1 MSATETDPAQIERE
15 LGETRSRLGGH
26 LDALQNRLSPGQ
38 LLDDVMAQLRS
49 NGGAEFGRNLLD
61 SVRANPLPA
70 ALTGVGLAWMMA
82 SNGRNTG
89 TVANALPDPI
99 RSDINARLRKAEL
112 GVRRAADE
120 PEHAYDARL
129 ASARGQVLGVARHA
143 QETTSS
149 FSARVAD
156 AMAAARESVSDSVHD
171 ERERLGNAGEALRG
185 AAGSISTS
193 ISGAGQS
200 LQGAAGSSWAQG
212 RDQVARI
219 MEAIAESPVLLGA
232 LGVAAGAVLGAL
244 LPVSEQERV
253 HLGGVAGQVRDSAAG
268 VARDLADQGSAVARA
283 AMDGGRSAAEARGL
297 TESRSVGG
305 IVDAALSGELAS
317 GAAEVAHAALRA
329 GDEAARDRLQPRGA
343 NGAN

>member
-156 AMAAARESVSDSVHD
+156 AMAAAGICFG
-171 ERERLGNAGEALRG
+171 LGARRAR
-185 AAGSISTS
+185 AAGQC
-193 ISGAGQS
+193 G
-200 LQGAAGSSWAQG
+200 
-212 RDQVARI
+212 
-219 MEAIAESPVLLGA
+219 
-232 LGVAAGAVLGAL
+232 
-244 LPVSEQERV
+244 
-253 HLGGVAGQVRDSAAG
+253 GGVARRGRVDQHVDIGRRTVIARSRWLIVGARPGSGGADNGGDCRKPCAARSTWRRGRRRAGRAVAG
-268 VARDLADQGSAVARA
+268 VGAGTGASWRRGRPGARQR
-283 AMDGGRSAAEARGL
+283 GGGC
-297 TESRSVGG
+297 T
-305 IVDAALSGELAS
+305 
-317 GAAEVAHAALRA
+317 
-329 GDEAARDRLQPRGA
+329 
-343 NGAN
+343 